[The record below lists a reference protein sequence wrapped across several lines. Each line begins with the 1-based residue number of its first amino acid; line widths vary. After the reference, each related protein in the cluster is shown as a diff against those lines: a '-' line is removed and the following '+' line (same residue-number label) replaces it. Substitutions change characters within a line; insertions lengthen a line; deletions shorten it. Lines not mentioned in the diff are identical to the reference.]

1 MTDTRP
7 GKDQPTGVP
16 SDTYSREYFLTECDG
31 HEEFEQGRLPARL
44 QAALSIVGDLQ
55 GKRVLDVGCGRG
67 EVVLYC
73 LRQGAEACGVDYS
86 ADALQLA
93 RQGAGTEPGH
103 YQRADARYLPFRN
116 ESFDLALML
125 DIVEHLYP
133 AELAAALVDVRRVL
147 KPGGTL
153 IVHTMPNLWYYRWGY
168 PLFRGVQRLR
178 GKHLPQDPRARWQF
192 VSTVHVNEQTP
203 LTLHRALKEAGF
215 AARVWLQPT
224 QSYSQERSPL
234 VRSVMRLLASAYP
247 FRWVFCDDIFA
258 LASKAK

>member
-1 MTDTRP
+1 MTGPTPNNDE
-7 GKDQPTGVP
+7 KTGVP
-16 SDTYSREYFLTECDG
+16 SDTYSREYFLTECNG
-31 HEEFEQGRLPARL
+31 HEEFQQGRLPSRL
-44 QAALSIVGDLQ
+44 QAALAIAGELK
-55 GKRVLDVGCGRG
+55 GKRILDVGCGRG

-86 ADALQLA
+86 ADALVLA

-103 YQRADARYLPFRN
+103 YQRADARYLPFQN
-116 ESFDLALML
+116 GTFDLALML

-133 AELAAALVDVRRVL
+133 AELARALADVHRVL
-147 KPGGTL
+147 KPGGVL
-153 IVHTMPNLWYYRWGY
+153 IVHTMPNLWYYRLGY
-168 PLFRGVQRLR
+168 PLFRMVQRLR
-178 GKHLPQDPRARWQF
+178 GKRLPRDPRVRWQF

-203 LTLHRALKEAGF
+203 LTLRRALKGAGL

-224 QSYSQERSPL
+224 QSYAEERSPL
-234 VRSVMRLLASAYP
+234 VRGVMRFLATAYP